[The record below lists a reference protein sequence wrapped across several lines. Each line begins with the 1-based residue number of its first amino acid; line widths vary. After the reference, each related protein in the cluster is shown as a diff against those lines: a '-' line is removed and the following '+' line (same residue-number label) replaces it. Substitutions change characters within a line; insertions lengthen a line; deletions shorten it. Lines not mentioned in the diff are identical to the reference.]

1 MAGCLG
7 DELSSHRVAV
17 SPLEFAS
24 LDGRQDRRKENAV
37 TSEIPRANRFSEL
50 QGISAGPRMADV
62 ALNHRNRNERGDL
75 IETGEPCT
83 SRERSIFPSTA
94 KWLDLNG
101 VAMRPALVDVWV
113 M

>member
-1 MAGCLG
+1 
-7 DELSSHRVAV
+7 
-17 SPLEFAS
+17 
-24 LDGRQDRRKENAV
+24 
-37 TSEIPRANRFSEL
+37 
-50 QGISAGPRMADV
+50 MADV